1 MVNCWKEVN
10 FQSAAKP
17 EEIQEGSETISKES
31 TPKGGSAMP
40 RTCNDEGDD
49 IVQQINIS
57 VAYTYQ
63 FKSRDS
69 LGLNY

>member
-1 MVNCWKEVN
+1 MVNCWKGKYS
-10 FQSAAKP
+10 QSAAKS

-31 TPKGGSAMP
+31 TPQGGSAMP
-40 RTCNDEGDD
+40 LTCNDEGDD
-49 IVQQINIS
+49 IVQQVNIS